1 MDFSDRKATMT
12 KASTSIKPLWEITS
26 QKVFTAIEK
35 IIEVSHPRKIIIFG
49 SYISGNMHRDSDLDI
64 LVVTD
69 DDVNNPRNESVRI
82 RRALKGILMSM
93 DILVIPEQQL
103 FILAQVPGLI
113 YREILTCG
121 KVVYESKTR

>member
-1 MDFSDRKATMT
+1 MT
-12 KASTSIKPLWEITS
+12 ETSTSIKPLWEITS
-26 QKVFTAIEK
+26 QKVFSAIEK

-69 DDVNNPRNESVRI
+69 DDVNNPRYESVRI

-121 KVVYESKTR
+121 KVVYESKT